1 MILKVKKKFTFEL
14 QVVILPAPNSR
25 KLKKME
31 KGIVEIGRD
40 FLADFVGLERGVFY
54 TAKKLLFD
62 PLEVVEAYKAKD
74 TRVCTPFSLIVIVFG
89 FFFLTSNKTGTDT
102 FIFVR
107 AGRFAKITGIAA
119 INDVVPFIWSNLPFL
134 MSLFIVVVCFVLS
147 LMTKRL
153 NLSFY
158 DHIVA
163 NLYNLAI
170 TMVPVSLLILILPL
184 IDFNPNIFNLL
195 MAGTSILMIKMKRLK
210 LRILF
215 YYPEEVRAGL
225 KKPMMV
231 SGFLMAVILLTPMIW
246 LIISGRL

>member
-1 MILKVKKKFTFEL
+1 MILKVKKKFTFDQAEEIHL
-14 QVVILPAPNSR
+14 PTSKVIQ
-25 KLKKME
+25 ME
-31 KGIVEIGRD
+31 KGIFEIGRD
-40 FLADFVGLERGVFY
+40 FLADFVGFERGVFF
-54 TAKKLLFD
+54 TLKKLLFN
-62 PLEVVEAYKAKD
+62 PLEVVEDYKNKD
-74 TRVCTPFSLIVIVFG
+74 SRVCTPFSLIVLIFG

-119 INDVVPFIWSNLPFL
+119 INDVVPLIWTNLPFF
-134 MSLFIVVVCFVLS
+134 MSLFTVVGCFVLS
-147 LMTKRL
+147 LMTKSL
-153 NLSFY
+153 KLSFY

-195 MAGTSILMIKMKRLK
+195 MAGTSILMIKMKSLK

-231 SGFLMAVILLTPMIW
+231 SGFLMAVILLTPMFW
-246 LIISGRL
+246 LIISGRI